1 MREFFT
7 LFIQEEILVSYKSFT
22 MTHLIDQ
29 ALQNKNLRNV
39 RRIVANI
46 GPHDR
51 TFTTSEFEDAL
62 EYVQDV
68 KGVDIYEPFDAS
80 LKPLYA
86 ERVDRK
92 DPTLEEDDFAASV
105 ACLKENFCPERI
117 EDTKKLGRYL
127 FPEEMHNKNSK
138 SSSNNSGLKSDDV
151 KRYLSNITKLL
162 DVGYTKIKEIDK
174 EMINSIKNEDNNLTT
189 QIKDKRAAVE
199 RIVKT
204 ATKYISIIS
213 KENKEAIKASKKA
226 MDSYL
231 FTSEYSDFDYSYA
244 ALECALNPDD
254 VALEDTKRSI
264 IQKIQTTWRT
274 FITKVFN
281 FFKRMI
287 QLLKN
292 KVQKFRANSLSKK
305 VVDGI
310 NLSMEDIKYLENLDK
325 EIEKIK
331 EM

>member
-1 MREFFT
+1 M
-7 LFIQEEILVSYKSFT
+7 SYKNFD
-22 MTHLIDQ
+22 MTDLVDES
-29 ALQNKNLRNV
+29 LREGNLKSV
-39 RRIVANI
+39 RRIISNI
-46 GPHDR
+46 CPSDR
-51 TFTTSEFEDAL
+51 AFTTSKFADAL
-62 EYVQDV
+62 EYVRKV

-151 KRYLSNITKLL
+151 KRYLTNITKLL
-162 DVGYTKIKEIDK
+162 DVGYAKIKEIDK
-174 EMINSIKNEDNNLTT
+174 EMIDSFKNEDNNLTT
-189 QIKDKRAAVE
+189 QMKDKRAAVE
-199 RIVKT
+199 RIVRT

-244 ALECALNPDD
+244 ALECTLNPGD

>member
-1 MREFFT
+1 M
-7 LFIQEEILVSYKSFT
+7 SYKKFLAS
-22 MTHLIDQ
+22 DRVDKE
-29 ALQNKNLRNV
+29 LQRGNIRGVCRLLVN
-39 RRIVANI
+39 ICEFDPTFAN
-46 GPHDR
+46 G
-51 TFTTSEFEDAL
+51 EFDDAL
-62 EYVQDV
+62 EYVIKV
-68 KGVDIYEPFDAS
+68 KGVDIYEPFDAD
-80 LKPLYA
+80 LNPLYA
-86 ERVDRK
+86 ARVDRK
-92 DPTLEEDDFAASV
+92 DPTLQKDDFVTSV
-105 ACLKENFCPERI
+105 AYLLENFCPERI

-174 EMINSIKNEDNNLTT
+174 EMIDSFKNEDNNLTT
-189 QIKDKRAAVE
+189 QMKDKRAAVE
-199 RIVKT
+199 RIVRT

>member
-1 MREFFT
+1 M
-7 LFIQEEILVSYKSFT
+7 SYKNFRET
-22 MTHLIDQ
+22 DLMDK
-29 ALQNKNLRNV
+29 ALQKENFDSARCVIANLC
-39 RRIVANI
+39 
-46 GPHDR
+46 PFDR
-51 TFTTSEFEDAL
+51 AFTTGMFEDAL
-62 EYVQDV
+62 EYAHKI
-68 KGVDIYEPFDAS
+68 KGVNLYVPFDET
-80 LKPLYA
+80 LNPLY
-86 ERVDRK
+86 EKRVARK
-92 DPTLEEDDFAASV
+92 DPNLKEDDFAYSV
-105 ACLKENFCPERI
+105 AYLKENFCPERI

-127 FPEEMHNKNSK
+127 FPEEIRHPRVEILRHTGNNTGTRNSVNSG
-138 SSSNNSGLKSDDV
+138 SSSEDV
-151 KRYLSNITKLL
+151 KRYLTNITKLL
-162 DVGYTKIKEIDK
+162 DVGYSKIKEIDK

-189 QIKDKRAAVE
+189 QMKDKRAAVE
-199 RIVKT
+199 RIVKV

-244 ALECALNPDD
+244 ALECTLNPGD

>member
-1 MREFFT
+1 MCYKNFDMTDLVDESLREGN
-7 LFIQEEILVSYKSFT
+7 LKS
-22 MTHLIDQ
+22 
-29 ALQNKNLRNV
+29 V
-39 RRIVANI
+39 RRIISNI
-46 GPHDR
+46 CPSDR
-51 TFTTSEFEDAL
+51 AFTTSKFADAL
-62 EYVQDV
+62 EYVRKV

-189 QIKDKRAAVE
+189 QMKDKRAAVE
-199 RIVKT
+199 QIVKV

-244 ALECALNPDD
+244 ALECTLNPDD

>member
-7 LFIQEEILVSYKSFT
+7 LFIQEEILVSYKNFD
-22 MTHLIDQ
+22 MTDLVDES
-29 ALQNKNLRNV
+29 LREGNLKSV
-39 RRIVANI
+39 RRIISNI
-46 GPHDR
+46 CPSDR
-51 TFTTSEFEDAL
+51 AFTTSKFADAL
-62 EYVQDV
+62 EYVRKV

-127 FPEEMHNKNSK
+127 FPNEMHNKNSK

-151 KRYLSNITKLL
+151 KRYLANITKLL
-162 DVGYTKIKEIDK
+162 DVGYSKIKEIDK
-174 EMINSIKNEDNNLTT
+174 EMIDSIKNEDNNLTT
-189 QIKDKRAAVE
+189 QMKDKRAAVE
-199 RIVKT
+199 RIVRT

-231 FTSEYSDFDYSYA
+231 FTSEYSEFDYSYA
-244 ALECALNPDD
+244 ALECVLNPDD

>member
-1 MREFFT
+1 M
-7 LFIQEEILVSYKSFT
+7 SYKKFDMSD
-22 MTHLIDQ
+22 LVDK
-29 ALQNKNLRNV
+29 ALQEGNLKSV
-39 RRIVANI
+39 RRIISNI
-46 GPHDR
+46 CPSDR
-51 TFTTSEFEDAL
+51 AFTTSKFADAL
-62 EYVQDV
+62 EYVRKV

-127 FPEEMHNKNSK
+127 FPNEMHNKNNK
-138 SSSNNSGLKSDDV
+138 SSSNKSGSSSEDV
-151 KRYLSNITKLL
+151 KRYLANITKLL
-162 DVGYTKIKEIDK
+162 DVGYSKIKEIDK

-310 NLSMEDIKYLENLDK
+310 NLSMEDVKYLENLDK

>member
-1 MREFFT
+1 MREFLIF
-7 LFIQEEILVSYKSFT
+7 FIPEEIIMSYKKFDNSDLVDKALQEE
-22 MTHLIDQ
+22 
-29 ALQNKNLRNV
+29 NLRSARCV
-39 RRIVANI
+39 ISNI
-46 GPHDR
+46 CPFDR
-51 TFTTSEFEDAL
+51 TFTTGEFEDAL
-62 EYVQDV
+62 EYVIKV
-68 KGVDIYEPFDAS
+68 KGVDIFEPFDAS
-80 LKPLYA
+80 LNPLYG

-92 DPTLEEDDFAASV
+92 DPTLEEDDFAVSV
-105 ACLKENFCPERI
+105 AYLKENFCPERI

-127 FPEEMHNKNSK
+127 FPNEMHNKNNK

-151 KRYLSNITKLL
+151 KRYLANITKLL
-162 DVGYTKIKEIDK
+162 DVGYAKIKEIDK
-174 EMINSIKNEDNNLTT
+174 EMIDSIKNEDNNLTT
-189 QIKDKRAAVE
+189 QMKDKRVTVE
-199 RIVKT
+199 RIVRT

-231 FTSEYSDFDYSYA
+231 FASEYSDFDYSYA
-244 ALECALNPDD
+244 ALECTLNPDD
-254 VALEDTKRSI
+254 IALEDTKRSI
-264 IQKIQTTWRT
+264 IQKIQTTWKT